1 LITNEKK
8 HIGNLNRPPKARKTT
23 FVLIQKFPRANM
35 SEMPIADL
43 SLLQFDIVSHLRK
56 LLCARLR
63 W

>member
-43 SLLQFDIVSHLRK
+43 SLLQF
-56 LLCARLR
+56 
-63 W
+63 